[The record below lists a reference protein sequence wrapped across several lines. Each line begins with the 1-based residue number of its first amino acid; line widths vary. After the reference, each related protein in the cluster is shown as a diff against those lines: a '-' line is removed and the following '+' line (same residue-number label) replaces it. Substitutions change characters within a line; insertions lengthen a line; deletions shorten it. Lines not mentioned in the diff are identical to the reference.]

1 MSVTFFVSGDSDAV
15 DPPTLILTN
24 NQARDLLHWLGL
36 PFRELCGSMWAA
48 DLAER
53 IRRVLHPAVDPRGR
67 AADNNCCGTSRS
79 FVGVGPNRPIL
90 LSRDT

>member
-48 DLAER
+48 DLA
-53 IRRVLHPAVDPRGR
+53 
-67 AADNNCCGTSRS
+67 
-79 FVGVGPNRPIL
+79 
-90 LSRDT
+90 